1 MASRRNS
8 AIIHVSAFTLL
19 FNRLSS
25 YVSSFLHSLQEW
37 LIRFAENR
45 LASVGAL
52 IVVSMFVVAVFAPQ
66 LALHDPDEVLIRN
79 RLAPLSA
86 THPFGTDQF
95 GRDTY
100 SRVIYGARISII
112 AGVGS
117 VGMALT
123 VGVLLGAVSGFSG
136 RVLDNV
142 IMRVMDAIMAFPGLL
157 LAIALMAAL
166 GSSLT
171 NVCIALAIR
180 YTPHFARL
188 VRASVLKEREKEYVE
203 AARVQGESD
212 PRVLFHQI
220 LPNCVSPVLVQGT
233 LDFAQAIIAESA
245 LSFLGIGIPPP
256 TSSWGII
263 LQGARTY
270 MEFYPWGAIF
280 PGLAIMLSVLGFN
293 LLGDGL
299 RDVFDPRLSEERSSN
314 A

>member
-1 MASRRNS
+1 MATGRNS
-8 AIIHVSAFTLL
+8 VTTYSLGITGALS
-19 FNRLSS
+19 RLGT
-25 YVSSFLHSLQEW
+25 FLHTLREW

-45 LASVGAL
+45 LALVGAL
-52 IVVSMFVVAVFAPQ
+52 IVVAMFLVAAFAPQ
-66 LALHDPDEVLIRN
+66 LALQDPNEIALRD

-86 THPFGTDQF
+86 THPFGTDEF
-95 GRDTY
+95 GRDVY

-117 VGMALT
+117 VGSAFI
-123 VGVLLGAVSGFSG
+123 VGVLLGAVSGYSG

-180 YTPHFARL
+180 YSPHFARL

-203 AARVQGESD
+203 AARIQGESD
-212 PRVLFHQI
+212 LRVLFRQI
-220 LPNCVSPVLVQGT
+220 LPNCVSPVLVQAT
-233 LDFAQAIIAESA
+233 LDFAHAIIAESS

-256 TSSWGII
+256 TPSWGSI
-263 LQGARTY
+263 LQGARAY

-280 PGLAIMLSVLGFN
+280 PGLAICFSVLGFN